1 MLVERSHN
9 QPKMSHAL
17 PPYSPT
23 TQPLSLRYTPKTIT
37 FHDWQFGDK
46 GRRRR
51 MRFDVARTP
60 VLDCLYDPDGASR
73 LHALLLAGA
82 PVPIHPWETQAMTAF
97 RAAAA
102 ATAAA
107 STTAT
112 SPALPL
118 AATMAFHAEFRAALR
133 ATDCLE
139 LEGMTRDNADD
150 QLARTREAISEQDPR
165 LPRFS
170 EKVGEWLGSVADFL
184 EDVDWGINTIS
195 DQSQWLREVV
205 LEGGHVGAPCLQLC
219 RYWRRN
225 YVPSMHE
232 NEAKDYNGMFV
243 STVIDAL
250 TERPRRH
257 WAKARTGVVVPT
269 AIVSFWRRVA
279 AAPDSKAAK
288 AAIARAAKRARAWA

>member
-1 MLVERSHN
+1 
-9 QPKMSHAL
+9 MSHAL

-23 TQPLSLRYTPKTIT
+23 TQPLSLRYTPKSIA
-37 FHDWQFGDK
+37 FHDWQFRDN

-118 AATMAFHAEFRAALR
+118 SATIAFHSGFRAALR
-133 ATDCLE
+133 ATYCLE

-184 EDVDWGINTIS
+184 EEVDWFGNSIS
-195 DQSQWLREVV
+195 DLSQYLRELV

-225 YVPSMHE
+225 YMPSMHE
-232 NEAKDYNGMFV
+232 NDADACFYNGMFV

-250 TERPRRH
+250 TERTKRH